1 MKIACLGGGPAGLYF
16 AISMK
21 LRDAAHDITVFER
34 NRPDDTFGWG
44 VVLSDETLGNLAAN
58 DAASAEAIRKHFA
71 YWDDIAVNYRGE
83 RTVSTG
89 HGFCGIGRKRL
100 LNLLQQRALA
110 LGVTL
115 RFETEIE
122 SGADFARA
130 HDLVIASDGLNSKV
144 RGEFAQHF
152 RPTLDVRKCKFV
164 WLGTH
169 QKFND
174 AFTFM
179 FEETEHG
186 LMWAHAYQF
195 DQDTATFIVE
205 CAKSTWANFGFG
217 MMSQEESIATCEHLF
232 AKYLGGHGLMSNA
245 RHLRGSGWLNFPR
258 VLCETW
264 SHQNIV
270 LMGDAA
276 ASAHFSI
283 GSGTKL
289 AMESAIALAG
299 YLHEEPGIETAF
311 RKYEAARRTE
321 VLRLQSASRNSLE
334 WFENVERYLHLDP
347 IQFTYSL
354 LTRSQRIS
362 HENLRLRDKAWLEGA
377 EGWFQRQAG
386 ANSEGVRRP
395 MFAPFRLRDVTLKNR
410 VVVSP
415 MAQYKAVDGCPADW
429 HLVHY
434 GERAKG
440 GAGLVF
446 TEMTCVSPE
455 GRITPGCTG
464 MYAPEHEVAW
474 KRIVDFV
481 HAETNAKICCQ
492 LGHSGPK
499 GSTQL
504 GWEEMDAPLKE
515 ANWPVVAASE
525 VPWSARNQLPKA
537 MDRAD
542 MDRVRDQFVAA
553 TQMAERAGFDM
564 IELHCAHGYL
574 LSSFIT
580 PLTNRRSDENGGP
593 LKNRMRYPLEVF
605 RAVRAAWPGGKPI
618 SVRISANDWVG
629 EDGVE
634 PEDAV
639 EIARLLQAA
648 GVDICNVSAG
658 QTSIRARPVYGRM
671 FQTPFSDR
679 IRNETGMATMAVG
692 NIYEPDHVNSILMA
706 GRADLVCLGRPH
718 LSDPYWTLRVAARF
732 GDRGETWP
740 APYYAGRDQL
750 YRLAER
756 AETTAA
762 VVQG

>member
-1 MKIACLGGGPAGLYF
+1 
-16 AISMK
+16 
-21 LRDAAHDITVFER
+21 
-34 NRPDDTFGWG
+34 
-44 VVLSDETLGNLAAN
+44 
-58 DAASAEAIRKHFA
+58 
-71 YWDDIAVNYRGE
+71 
-83 RTVSTG
+83 
-89 HGFCGIGRKRL
+89 
-100 LNLLQQRALA
+100 
-110 LGVTL
+110 
-115 RFETEIE
+115 
-122 SGADFARA
+122 
-130 HDLVIASDGLNSKV
+130 
-144 RGEFAQHF
+144 
-152 RPTLDVRKCKFV
+152 
-164 WLGTH
+164 
-169 QKFND
+169 
-174 AFTFM
+174 
-179 FEETEHG
+179 
-186 LMWAHAYQF
+186 
-195 DQDTATFIVE
+195 
-205 CAKSTWANFGFG
+205 

-299 YLHEEPGIETAF
+299 YLHEGPGIETAL

-334 WFENVERYLHLDP
+334 WFENVDRYLHLDP

-377 EGWFQRQAG
+377 EAWFQRRAG

-515 ANWPVVAASE
+515 ANWPVVAAAQ

-580 PLTNRRSDENGGP
+580 PLTNCRSDENGGP

-629 EDGVE
+629 RDGVE

-639 EIARLLQAA
+639 EIARLLQAV

-740 APYYAGRDQL
+740 APYNAGRDQL

>member
-1 MKIACLGGGPAGLYF
+1 
-16 AISMK
+16 
-21 LRDAAHDITVFER
+21 
-34 NRPDDTFGWG
+34 
-44 VVLSDETLGNLAAN
+44 
-58 DAASAEAIRKHFA
+58 
-71 YWDDIAVNYRGE
+71 
-83 RTVSTG
+83 
-89 HGFCGIGRKRL
+89 
-100 LNLLQQRALA
+100 
-110 LGVTL
+110 
-115 RFETEIE
+115 
-122 SGADFARA
+122 
-130 HDLVIASDGLNSKV
+130 
-144 RGEFAQHF
+144 
-152 RPTLDVRKCKFV
+152 
-164 WLGTH
+164 
-169 QKFND
+169 
-174 AFTFM
+174 
-179 FEETEHG
+179 
-186 LMWAHAYQF
+186 
-195 DQDTATFIVE
+195 
-205 CAKSTWANFGFG
+205 
-217 MMSQEESIATCEHLF
+217 
-232 AKYLGGHGLMSNA
+232 
-245 RHLRGSGWLNFPR
+245 
-258 VLCETW
+258 
-264 SHQNIV
+264 
-270 LMGDAA
+270 
-276 ASAHFSI
+276 
-283 GSGTKL
+283 
-289 AMESAIALAG
+289 
-299 YLHEEPGIETAF
+299 
-311 RKYEAARRTE
+311 
-321 VLRLQSASRNSLE
+321 
-334 WFENVERYLHLDP
+334 
-347 IQFTYSL
+347 
-354 LTRSQRIS
+354 
-362 HENLRLRDKAWLEGA
+362 
-377 EGWFQRQAG
+377 
-386 ANSEGVRRP
+386 
-395 MFAPFRLRDVTLKNR
+395 
-410 VVVSP
+410 
-415 MAQYKAVDGCPADW
+415 MAQYKAVNGCPTDW

-440 GAGLVF
+440 GASLVF

-464 MYAPEHEVAW
+464 MYAPQHEAAW

-481 HAETNAKICCQ
+481 HAETDAKICCQ

-515 ANWPVVAASE
+515 ANWPVVAASG

-580 PLTNRRSDENGGP
+580 PLTNHRSDENGGP

-605 RAVRAAWPGGKPI
+605 RAVRAVWPEGKPI

-629 EDGVE
+629 EDGIE

-639 EIARLLQAA
+639 EIARLLQSA

-679 IRNETGMATMAVG
+679 IRNESGMATMAVG

-732 GDRGETWP
+732 GDKGETWP

-750 YRLAER
+750 SRLAVR

-762 VVQG
+762 EVQGR